1 MSAGLQQSKNRI
13 KSVSATQKI
22 TSAMELVATS
32 KLKKVKDLNFK
43 ITPFKKETINIIS
56 SVINNVSDKDYLFF
70 KSPNQT
76 KDLIIIVTSSLG
88 LCGGYNNNIF
98 KYVKENVDISSDLIV
113 LGSKGVSH
121 FKNNNYHIISENNE
135 LPPFDVKE
143 NLSSLIT
150 YKIVK
155 DFKNSKYKSIKMIYT
170 KFINTLTFE
179 PTIFQLLPINPKI
192 FKGKKNNKELLLE
205 PTAIDVLDE
214 LIPFYLTST
223 IKSLIIEAQLS
234 EQASRR
240 MAMENATDNANEL
253 KEQLMLEYNKARQA
267 AITQEISEISG
278 SAEALK

>member
-121 FKNNNYHIISENNE
+121 FKNNNYNIISEYNE

>member
-76 KDLIIIVTSSLG
+76 KDLIIVVTSSLG

-121 FKNNNYHIISENNE
+121 FKNNNYHIISEYNE

-143 NLSSLIT
+143 SLSSLIT

>member
-76 KDLIIIVTSSLG
+76 KDLIIVVTSSLG

-121 FKNNNYHIISENNE
+121 FKNNNYHIISEYNE

-155 DFKNSKYKSIKMIYT
+155 DFKNSKYKNIKMIYT

>member
-113 LGSKGVSH
+113 LGYKGVSH
-121 FKNNNYHIISENNE
+121 FKII
-135 LPPFDVKE
+135 
-143 NLSSLIT
+143 
-150 YKIVK
+150 
-155 DFKNSKYKSIKMIYT
+155 
-170 KFINTLTFE
+170 
-179 PTIFQLLPINPKI
+179 TII
-192 FKGKKNNKELLLE
+192 
-205 PTAIDVLDE
+205 
-214 LIPFYLTST
+214 
-223 IKSLIIEAQLS
+223 
-234 EQASRR
+234 
-240 MAMENATDNANEL
+240 
-253 KEQLMLEYNKARQA
+253 
-267 AITQEISEISG
+267 
-278 SAEALK
+278 

>member
-121 FKNNNYHIISENNE
+121 FKNNNYHIISEYNE

-240 MAMENATDNANEL
+240 MAMENATANANEL

>member
-121 FKNNNYHIISENNE
+121 FKNNNYHIISEYNE

-155 DFKNSKYKSIKMIYT
+155 DFKNSKYKNIKMIYT

>member
-56 SVINNVSDKDYLFF
+56 SVINNVFDKDYLFF

-113 LGSKGVSH
+113 LGYKGVSH
-121 FKNNNYHIISENNE
+121 FKNNNYHIISEYNE

-179 PTIFQLLPINPKI
+179 PTIFQLLPINPNI

-214 LIPFYLTST
+214 LIPFYLTNT

>member
-121 FKNNNYHIISENNE
+121 FKNNNYHIISEYNE

-170 KFINTLTFE
+170 TFINTLTFE

>member
-113 LGSKGVSH
+113 LGYKGVSH
-121 FKNNNYHIISENNE
+121 FKNNNYHIISEYNE

>member
-121 FKNNNYHIISENNE
+121 FKNNNYHIISEYNE

-155 DFKNSKYKSIKMIYT
+155 DFKNGKYKSIKMIYT

-214 LIPFYLTST
+214 LIPFYLTNT